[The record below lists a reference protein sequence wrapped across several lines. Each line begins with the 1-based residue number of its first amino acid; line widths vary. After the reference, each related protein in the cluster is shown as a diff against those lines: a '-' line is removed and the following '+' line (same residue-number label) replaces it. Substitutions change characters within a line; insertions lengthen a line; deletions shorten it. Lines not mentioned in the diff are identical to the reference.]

1 MKLLL
6 KSIGTVRGCYGP
18 NKDQFPARMSF
29 FAPDVAD
36 AFLAMLLDVGKT
48 ADGSTRLGFSDMWRS
63 GESSLAAQ
71 ASKRGVQA
79 PAFSGHNFGVS
90 FDLDVDYTLK
100 ALGINYAH
108 LLTLLEAHGWHCYRR
123 DGQRG
128 SEDWH
133 FNYFGPDAAAFLAK
147 ITQAHVTW
155 QLGAEQAIQK
165 RYPSASCFVLAPADI
180 QTALKKLGMYSGDV
194 DGKLG
199 PQSLQGVGA
208 FCRAW
213 KLPEGTGGNFART
226 LAFVAADIERT

>member
-18 NKDQFPARMSF
+18 NKDQFPARMSYL
-29 FAPDVAD
+29 APDVAD
-36 AFLAMLLDVGKT
+36 PFLAMLTDVGRDRM
-48 ADGSTRLGFSDMWRS
+48 AFSDMVRS
-63 GESSLAAQ
+63 AESSLAARL
-71 ASKRGVQA
+71 SGRGAQA

-90 FDLDVDYTLK
+90 FDLDVDYTLR
-100 ALGINYAH
+100 ALGVDYPH
-108 LLTLLEAHGWHCYRR
+108 LLKILEAHGWYCYRR

-128 SEDWH
+128 PEDWH
-133 FNYFGPDAAAFLAK
+133 FNYLGSDAPAFLAK
-147 ITQAHVTW
+147 ITAAHSTW
-155 QLGAEQAIQK
+155 PLGAEQCIQK
-165 RYPSASCFVLAPADI
+165 RYPSASCFALSPSDI
-180 QTALKKLGMYSGDV
+180 QAALKKLGMYSGDL

-226 LAFVAADIERT
+226 LAFVAADITYS